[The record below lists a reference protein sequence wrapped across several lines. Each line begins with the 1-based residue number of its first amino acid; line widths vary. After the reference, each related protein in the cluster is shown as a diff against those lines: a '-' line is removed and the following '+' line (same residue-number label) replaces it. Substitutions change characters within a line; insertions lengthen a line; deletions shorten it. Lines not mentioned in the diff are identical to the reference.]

1 MYHLL
6 DSHFF
11 WTADIVVAV
20 VSAAWLFCVTETVSS
35 PNKSMFVTIDNG
47 ATFGTTFFASDLE
60 FLGECGFGKGAE
72 ITDSWIVAVGFAAA
86 VSSGNDDVLDVDFF
100 LRFWFLNSSLIFLF
114 QSTKKND
121 VNLIDSGST
130 LSVEKIQ
137 KCQKCR
143 NFQKKLKKSSRY
155 RKTSAHFCRIDQSFM
170 LVHKL

>member
-35 PNKSMFVTIDNG
+35 PSKSMFVTIDNG
-47 ATFGTTFFASDLE
+47 ATFGTTFFASDFE

-100 LRFWFLNSSLIFLF
+100 LRFWFLNSYSIFLF
-114 QSTKKND
+114 QSTKKKMMLTW
-121 VNLIDSGST
+121 LIQARHSVSRKFKSVK
-130 LSVEKIQ
+130 SVEI
-137 KCQKCR
+137 
-143 NFQKKLKKSSRY
+143 FKKN
-155 RKTSAHFCRIDQSFM
+155 
-170 LVHKL
+170 